1 MKSALRIAILSLLMG
16 ASAQAYEV
24 ETGTLMICDTQAQ
37 VERYAQVFDG
47 NHERAIRTVNAE
59 ANNPNACGM
68 IDVAYV
74 QAPDL
79 GMARTMSHAFR
90 VIPVAVIAVNTPGGF
105 RPVNSALY
113 FTLVKV
119 KEFAV

>member
-1 MKSALRIAILSLLMG
+1 MKSALRLAILSLLMG
-16 ASAQAYEV
+16 APAHAYEI
-24 ETGTLMICDTQAQ
+24 ETGTVMLCDTRKQ
-37 VERYAQVFDG
+37 VERFVEVFDG
-47 NHERAIRTVNAE
+47 DHARAIRTVNAE
-59 ANNPNACGM
+59 ENNPNACGM
-68 IDVAYV
+68 VDVAYV

-90 VIPVAVIAVNTPGGF
+90 IIPVAVVAVNTPGGF
-105 RPVNSALY
+105 RQVRSALY